1 MIATFKLK
9 EAEDC
14 FCEIFPPDRNLSY
27 MPLPACRMSL
37 ITGLCFLQCLFVVC
51 FVSRI
56 TKKLKKYYTEQISS
70 KPTSTFGADPDEG
83 TDPGLFS
90 LMLRCERCFV
100 LAEERE
106 VNKTET

>member
-1 MIATFKLK
+1 MFSTVSV
-9 EAEDC
+9 C
-14 FCEIFPPDRNLSY
+14 
-27 MPLPACRMSL
+27 
-37 ITGLCFLQCLFVVC
+37 CLFC
-51 FVSRI
+51 QQDY
-56 TKKLKKYYTEQISS
+56 KKIKKYYTEQISS

-90 LMLRCERCFV
+90 LILRCERFFF